1 MTRPSSPRDVRSDAP
16 PYRPRGAR
24 VLLPAL
30 SLAAGLGAGCGAL
43 DPKPASSR
51 GPEPAVGLTESAEQ
65 RLLARAEGLAS
76 KGDLD
81 AARAEFERLIA
92 TNPTLTVAYL
102 GAGDIYRQQGDY
114 RTAEQRYAKAAE
126 IEPGNFDA
134 QYLHGL
140 VLQIEKKIG
149 EAVRAY
155 LRALTIKPD
164 DFNANLN
171 LGTAYLQLGE
181 GQQALPY
188 AQRAV
193 RLDPDSAAARTNLGA
208 IYASL
213 DRHAE
218 AVTEYQQAAE
228 LTKLSAPLLLN
239 LADSLGKIGKYEEMA
254 NTLTQLIEL
263 KATAEAFE
271 RLGSAQFRMRRYP
284 EAEASFRKAIDLDG
298 QYYPA
303 INGAAVCALN
313 RYVWSNQLDE
323 NAKNEAISLFRRSLL
338 IEKKQPQVID
348 LLSRYK

>member
-1 MTRPSSPRDVRSDAP
+1 MTRRSCELTSRLMCREVAE
-16 PYRPRGAR
+16 RAAR
-24 VLLPAL
+24 VAL
-30 SLAAGLGAGCGAL
+30 AGLVIGAGGCGAL
-43 DPKPASSR
+43 DPVQNSKATEAPI
-51 GPEPAVGLTESAEQ
+51 GLTDTPTE
-65 RLLARAEGLAS
+65 RLLNRAEGLAAR
-76 KGDLD
+76 GELD
-81 AARAEFERLIA
+81 AAREEFERLIA

-114 RTAEQRYAKAAE
+114 KTAEQRYAKAAA

-140 VLQIEKKIG
+140 VLQIEKRIG

-155 LRALTIKPD
+155 LKALSIRPD

-181 GQQALPY
+181 SSQALPY

-193 RLDPDSAAARTNLGA
+193 KLDPDSAAARTNLGA

-228 LTKLSAPLLLN
+228 LAQLSTPLLLN
-239 LADSLGKIGKYEEMA
+239 LADSLGKIGRYDEMV
-254 NTLTQLIEL
+254 NTLQQLIDL
-263 KATAEAFE
+263 KASAEAFE
-271 RLGSAQFRMRRYP
+271 RLGSAQFRLRKYA
-284 EAEASFRKAIDLDG
+284 EAETSFRKAIDLDG
-298 QYYPA
+298 KYYPA
-303 INGAAVCALN
+303 MNGAAVCALN

-323 NAKNEAISLFRRSLL
+323 SAKAEATALFRRSLL
-338 IEKKQPQVID
+338 INKSQPQVID

>member
-1 MTRPSSPRDVRSDAP
+1 MTNQDTLPGRPFRTHSARRRLIA
-16 PYRPRGAR
+16 GALA
-24 VLLPAL
+24 VISALP
-30 SLAAGLGAGCGAL
+30 GCGAL
-43 DPKPASSR
+43 DPKPAASEGGTR
-51 GPEPAVGLTESAEQ
+51 EAAVSLTETPTQ
-65 RLLARAEGLAS
+65 KLLARAQDLAG

-81 AARAEFERLIA
+81 AARVEFEKLIS

-114 RTAEQRYAKAAE
+114 KTAEQRYAKAAE
-126 IEPGNFDA
+126 VEPGSFDA

-140 VLQIEKKIG
+140 SLQILNRLSD
-149 EAVRAY
+149 AVRAY
-155 LRALTIKPD
+155 LKALTIRPD

-193 RLDPDSAAARTNLGA
+193 KLDPNSAAARTNLGA

-213 DRHAE
+213 DRNAE

-228 LTKLSAPLLLN
+228 LAQLSAPLLLN
-239 LADSLGKIGKYEEMA
+239 LADSLGKIGRYEEMA
-254 NTLTQLIEL
+254 NTLQQLIDL
-263 KATAEAFE
+263 KPTAEAYE
-271 RLGSAQFRMRRYP
+271 RLGSAQFRLRKYP
-284 EAEASFRKAIDLDG
+284 EAETSFRRAMDLDPR
-298 QYYPA
+298 YYPA

-323 NAKNEAISLFRRSLL
+323 SAKTEATTLFRRSLL
-338 IEKKQPQVID
+338 IEKKQPQVVE